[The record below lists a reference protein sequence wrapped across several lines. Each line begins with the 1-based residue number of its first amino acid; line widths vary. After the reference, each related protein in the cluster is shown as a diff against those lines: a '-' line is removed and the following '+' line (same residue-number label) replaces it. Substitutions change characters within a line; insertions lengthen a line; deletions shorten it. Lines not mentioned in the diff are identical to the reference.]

1 MADYKVE
8 PNKAGLKIV
17 TDMVANVTDI
27 CSLVTKN
34 SDLVTTLATRFL
46 YDSDLNWKSEVKTNI
61 SSYLTL
67 LSS

>member
-1 MADYKVE
+1 M
-8 PNKAGLKIV
+8 AGLKIV
-17 TDMVANVTDI
+17 TDTVANVTDI

>member
-17 TDMVANVTDI
+17 TDMVAKVTDI

-46 YDSDLNWKSEVKTNI
+46 YDWDLNWKSEVKTNI

>member
-1 MADYKVE
+1 ME
-8 PNKAGLKIV
+8 PNIAGLKIV

>member
-8 PNKAGLKIV
+8 PNKVGLKIV

-46 YDSDLNWKSEVKTNI
+46 YDSDLN
-61 SSYLTL
+61 
-67 LSS
+67 

>member
-34 SDLVTTLATRFL
+34 SDLVTTLATRL
-46 YDSDLNWKSEVKTNI
+46 LWLSMYKSKVQLHELDLN
-61 SSYLTL
+61 
-67 LSS
+67 

>member
-61 SSYLTL
+61 SSHLALL
-67 LSS
+67 LS